1 MHFYAWIAE
10 GAYSTADIANELPS
24 KSRQATIIKYLQI
37 KISINHKILQKFW
50 FKKFGKLR

>member
-24 KSRQATIIKYLQI
+24 KSRQATIIL
-37 KISINHKILQKFW
+37 W
-50 FKKFGKLR
+50 